1 MKLNIIMPMAGLG
14 SRFENSEY
22 KLPKPLIDIKGK
34 PMYAWATDSLPL
46 ENCQKLIFILLKTQN
61 NYDLLFNDI
70 IQRYKKYNPIILTIP
85 KLKLPIRNSF
95 NCKEIN

>member
-34 PMYAWATDSLPL
+34 PMYAWATDS
-46 ENCQKLIFILLKTQN
+46 F
-61 NYDLLFNDI
+61 
-70 IQRYKKYNPIILTIP
+70 R
-85 KLKLPIRNSF
+85 
-95 NCKEIN
+95 

>member
-1 MKLNIIMPMAGLG
+1 MKAKKMKLNIIMPMAGLG

-46 ENCQKLIFILLKTQN
+46 ENCQKLIFILLKLKIIMIF
-61 NYDLLFNDI
+61 YLMILFKDIKNI
-70 IQRYKKYNPIILTIP
+70 IQ
-85 KLKLPIRNSF
+85 
-95 NCKEIN
+95 